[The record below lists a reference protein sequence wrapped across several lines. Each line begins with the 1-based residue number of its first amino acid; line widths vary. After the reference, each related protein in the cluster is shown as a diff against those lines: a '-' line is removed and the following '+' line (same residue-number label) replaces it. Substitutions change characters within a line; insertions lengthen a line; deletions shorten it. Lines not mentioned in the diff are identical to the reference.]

1 MENRILRKLKTEFT
15 KRARNFTPGYFEEN
29 KQTKQTNLK
38 KYICTLHIYCSI
50 ILNSQVNETT

>member
-1 MENRILRKLKTEFT
+1 MENRILKNLKTEFT

-29 KQTKQTNLK
+29 KQKTNLK
-38 KYICTLHIYCSI
+38 IYICTLHIYCSI